1 MELSEAGNSQQDGGS
16 SDQQL
21 LLYHLLDR
29 VARVNSEEDDN
40 QFTDDFALVRCV
52 LQRHYNLMGL

>member
-29 VARVNSEEDDN
+29 VAGYKFLVS
-40 QFTDDFALVRCV
+40 FVGMTTDLT
-52 LQRHYNLMGL
+52 L